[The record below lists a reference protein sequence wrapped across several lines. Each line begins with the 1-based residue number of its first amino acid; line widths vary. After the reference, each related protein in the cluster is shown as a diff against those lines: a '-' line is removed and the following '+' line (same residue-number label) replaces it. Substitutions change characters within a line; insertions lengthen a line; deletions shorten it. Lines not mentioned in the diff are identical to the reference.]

1 MKVEA
6 DMKRHWSV
14 RWKRLRQRSTSE
26 SGITLIEGMAG
37 MIILSV
43 GLLALLPM
51 ATLSVSTNQ
60 LSRDTADASQ
70 LLQNQIEKLRT
81 MAVLTDGSATD
92 PETGMYT
99 HWWLETDPDGL
110 QKVHVEVTWY
120 SDLGVSRMQRATT
133 FLYRSGDE
141 LIH

>member
-1 MKVEA
+1 
-6 DMKRHWSV
+6 MKRHWTI
-14 RWKRLRQRSTSE
+14 RWKRLRQKSKSE

-51 ATLSVSTNQ
+51 ATLAVSTNQ
-60 LSRDTADASQ
+60 LSRDTADAAE
-70 LLQNQIEKLRT
+70 LLQNQIEKLRN
-81 MAVLTDGSATD
+81 APVLADGSATD
-92 PETGMYT
+92 PETGMYS
-99 HWWLETDPDGL
+99 HWWLETDPTGL

-120 SDLGVSRMQRATT
+120 TDMGVARLQRATT

>member
-1 MKVEA
+1 
-6 DMKRHWSV
+6 MKRHWSV